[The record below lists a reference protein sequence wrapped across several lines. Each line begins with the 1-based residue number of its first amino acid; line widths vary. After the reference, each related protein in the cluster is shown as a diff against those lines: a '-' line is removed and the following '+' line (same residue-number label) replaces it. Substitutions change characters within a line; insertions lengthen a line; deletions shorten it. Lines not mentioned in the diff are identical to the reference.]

1 MRQISPDEFEVDL
14 PLRKVVHKPSGIW
27 FEFYEYPN
35 EEDWE
40 RTDSVV
46 YHDKPE
52 WSGDRLVLAAAAKDA
67 AIKKGMKARRPAA

>member
-1 MRQISPDEFEVDL
+1 MTELALDDFDVNL

-35 EEDWE
+35 EEDWK
-40 RTDSVV
+40 RSDSVV

-52 WSGDRLVLAAAAKDA
+52 WSGNRLELAAAAKEA
-67 AIKKGMKARRPAA
+67 AIKKGMKARRPE